1 MGKAGLE
8 SCPLLFK
15 ISAGVRHNH
24 RSANGLLNKKA
35 DGLMN
40 PQRKSRQER
49 DFPFPVGFFSG
60 GKSGSRSM
68 LPIPGLLSAGQKHS
82 PGFERNR
89 PYIL

>member
-24 RSANGLLNKKA
+24 RSDNGLLNKKA

-40 PQRKSRQER
+40 PQRKSRREKEKSLSCRLFLWRQVRKPEYAADSGPLER
-49 DFPFPVGFFSG
+49 
-60 GKSGSRSM
+60 
-68 LPIPGLLSAGQKHS
+68 
-82 PGFERNR
+82 R
-89 PYIL
+89 PKA